1 MLIAAVP
8 ALVAGTGCYQYEQ
21 APATALRPGQAV
33 HIELTSSGTASM
45 ASTIGPSAAAIDGRV
60 ISADATTVRLAATQI
75 VRLVGP
81 EEFLRD
87 EPIAIPS
94 LGVGPVTVRRFDR
107 PRTVL
112 ATALI
117 IGGVVLAQ
125 VVANQAALFPS
136 KNAPSSSTK

>member
-1 MLIAAVP
+1 
-8 ALVAGTGCYQYEQ
+8 
-21 APATALRPGQAV
+21 
-33 HIELTSSGTASM
+33 M